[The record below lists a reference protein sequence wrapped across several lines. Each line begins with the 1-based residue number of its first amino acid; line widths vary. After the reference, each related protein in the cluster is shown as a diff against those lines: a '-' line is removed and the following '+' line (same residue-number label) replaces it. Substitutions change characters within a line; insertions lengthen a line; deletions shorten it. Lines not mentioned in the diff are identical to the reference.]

1 MITVENLIFEYPG
14 HRALDQ
20 ISVHLAAGSV
30 TALVGPNGAG
40 KSTLLRCL
48 AGLERPLSGHIL
60 VHGIDVMEQPRA
72 VHQHLGYL
80 SDFFG
85 LYENLTV
92 AQGLHYAA
100 LARRLPPE
108 MATVQ
113 VQQVS
118 QQLGISDL
126 LQRKPHQ
133 LSRGQRQRLAIG
145 QAIVHQPQV
154 LLLDEP
160 ASGLDPDAR
169 DSLADLFRQLQAQG
183 MTLVVS
189 SHILSEL
196 DAYSTHV
203 LSLRAGRIEHYAA
216 LQHHNAADVA
226 QAEAIYVLEVAAA
239 MAGQA
244 PTLQEM
250 ALPREAKARAQRL
263 AQLQAQ
269 GLEIAG
275 AWPAKDSVQAQYL
288 RGRASAA
295 QHTPEAL

>member
-1 MITVENLIFEYPG
+1 MITIENLIFEYPG

-20 ISVHLAAGSV
+20 ISVHLPAGTV

-48 AGLERPLSGHIL
+48 AGLERPLSGAIE
-60 VHGIDVMEQPRA
+60 VHGIAVMEQPRA

-85 LYENLTV
+85 LYEHLSV

-100 LARRLPPE
+100 LSRGMPPQAASE
-108 MATVQ
+108 R

-118 QQLGISDL
+118 QQLDIADL
-126 LQRKPHQ
+126 LQRKPQQ

-169 DSLADLFRQLQAQG
+169 DNLADVFRQLQAQG

-196 DAYSTHV
+196 DAYSTHM

-216 LQHHNAADVA
+216 LQPHSGTDMA
-226 QAEAIYVLEVAAA
+226 QAEAVYMLEVAPA
-239 MAGQA
+239 MPGQA
-244 PTLQEM
+244 PSLQEM
-250 ALPREAKARAQRL
+250 ALPRDASARAQRL

-269 GLEIAG
+269 GLQIAG
-275 AWPAKDSVQAQYL
+275 AWPARDSVQAQYL
-288 RGRASAA
+288 RGRSAA
-295 QHTPEAL
+295 LRTQEAP

>member
-1 MITVENLIFEYPG
+1 MITIEDLIFEYPG
-14 HRALDQ
+14 HRALDGV
-20 ISVHLAAGSV
+20 SVHIARGTV

-48 AGLERPLSGHIL
+48 AGLERPLSGYIE
-60 VHGIDVMEQPRA
+60 VNGIAVMEQPRA
-72 VHQHLGYL
+72 VHAHLGYL

-100 LARRLPPE
+100 LARGLAGE
-108 MATVQ
+108 AA
-113 VQQVS
+113 QQRMLHVS
-118 QQLGISDL
+118 QQLGLYEL
-126 LQRKPHQ
+126 LQRRPGQ

-145 QAIVHQPQV
+145 QAIVHQPKV

-203 LSLRAGRIEHYAA
+203 LSLRAGRIEHHAPLHA
-216 LQHHNAADVA
+216 SDSADVA
-226 QAEAIYVLEVAAA
+226 QALYVVEI
-239 MAGQA
+239 A
-244 PTLQEM
+244 PDTADQPATTQTLP
-250 ALPREAKARAQRL
+250 LPRDAQARAQHI

-269 GLEIAG
+269 GMAICGL
-275 AWPAKDSVQAQYL
+275 WPAKDSVQTQYL
-288 RGRASAA
+288 RGRAQATHPA
-295 QHTPEAL
+295 PEAP